1 MPNSFGALE
10 SKEME
15 MFSARKCFT
24 IIYDYS
30 SEIGV
35 CGCVRDF
42 DFLILSDAPFVS
54 DERIKMRATKTS
66 SP

>member
-1 MPNSFGALE
+1 
-10 SKEME
+10 